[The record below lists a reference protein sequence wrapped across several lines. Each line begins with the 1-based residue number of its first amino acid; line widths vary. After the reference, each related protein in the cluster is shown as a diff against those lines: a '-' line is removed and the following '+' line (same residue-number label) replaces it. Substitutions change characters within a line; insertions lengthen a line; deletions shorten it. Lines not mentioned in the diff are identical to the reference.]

1 MKVSEEDL
9 DLIVEKIEE
18 EKCVPFLGAGV
29 SLGFNGPGLPTASQL
44 AEALAQ
50 TCGYPGPDRHDLFRV
65 AQYFELARDRESLHR
80 KIRAELKVPKL
91 VPGRVHEVI
100 AKLPVRHVLTT
111 NFDDLMERAFKE
123 EGKTPAVAM
132 YELRGDSQ
140 ELSIATREEPL
151 VYKLHGSLD
160 RPDRK
165 LIVTEDDVI
174 EFISCLMLGEPK
186 LPPSVKR
193 LFAEQSILFIG
204 YGLKDWTVR
213 VMLRALR
220 AGKAVAASGVASFAI
235 QRRPQDAGLA
245 AEWEKSVIYFG
256 KSDLRCYDMDA
267 VEFVDALMSHYQ
279 KKQAEKKKAA

>member
-1 MKVSEEDL
+1 MKVSEEEL
-9 DLIVEKIEE
+9 DLIVERIEE

-29 SLGFNGPGLPTASQL
+29 SLGFNGPGLPTASKL

-50 TCGYPGPDRHDLFRV
+50 ACGYPGPDRQDIFRV
-65 AQYFELARDRESLHR
+65 AQYYELAKDRESLHR
-80 KIRAELKVPKL
+80 KIRTELKVPNIA
-91 VPGRVHEVI
+91 PSRIHEVI
-100 AKLPVRHVLTT
+100 AKLPIRHVLTT
-111 NFDDLMERAFKE
+111 NFDDLMERALRS
-123 EGKTPAVAM
+123 EGKKPAVAM
-132 YELRGDSQ
+132 YELRGDCQ
-140 ELSIATREEPL
+140 QLSEATKEAPL

-174 EFISCLMLGEPK
+174 EFISCLMLGEPQ
-186 LPPSVKR
+186 LPAPIKR

-220 AGKAVAASGVASFAI
+220 GGKGLLTPGVASFAI
-235 QRRPQDAGLA
+235 QRRPTDAGLA

-267 VEFVDALMSHYQ
+267 VEFIDALMAHYQ
-279 KKQAEKKKAA
+279 KKQEEKKQAA